1 MSSPMTH
8 DYIHGYYLEEL
19 QLQLEAMKAQ
29 FEAEQEERENA
40 LNALNISS
48 DAYFT
53 TRDFLENRRNKQI
66 MNTEMEHGIDIS
78 KPGSKGVTWDVVEPE
93 GKFSQFREK
102 FLQKAFGVSPKIK
115 ALNPPSDDGDNYK
128 GLKDVENE
136 ALNQLNNIKT
146 DNDAYPSDAYVDE
159 DAQKYDENLGV
170 KLDLVDSIDK
180 KAIKDIRTDET
191 IYDDN
196 RGVKYKG
203 DIEGNKLLDDSKK
216 KADTKREREKGLVA
230 DKSLYGSVAGPSSL
244 LVRDSYRIDESD
256 KKRKREKEW
265 EEYKERHK
273 RGKEDFDNKNQ
284 DNQNNKNKDGEE
296 YVFNNDKKKWSLF
309 A

>member
-1 MSSPMTH
+1 MST
-8 DYIHGYYLEEL
+8 
-19 QLQLEAMKAQ
+19 
-29 FEAEQEERENA
+29 
-40 LNALNISS
+40 
-48 DAYFT
+48 
-53 TRDFLENRRNKQI
+53 
-66 MNTEMEHGIDIS
+66 
-78 KPGSKGVTWDVVEPE
+78 
-93 GKFSQFREK
+93 
-102 FLQKAFGVSPKIK
+102 KIK
-115 ALNPPSDDGDNYK
+115 ALNPPSDDGDNFK
-128 GLKDVENE
+128 VLKDVENE

-203 DIEGNKLLDDSKK
+203 DIEGYKLLDDSKK

-273 RGKEDFDNKNQ
+273 RGKEDFDKKNQ
-284 DNQNNKNKDGEE
+284 DNQNKDGEE
-296 YVFNNDKKKWSLF
+296 YVLNNNKKKWSLF